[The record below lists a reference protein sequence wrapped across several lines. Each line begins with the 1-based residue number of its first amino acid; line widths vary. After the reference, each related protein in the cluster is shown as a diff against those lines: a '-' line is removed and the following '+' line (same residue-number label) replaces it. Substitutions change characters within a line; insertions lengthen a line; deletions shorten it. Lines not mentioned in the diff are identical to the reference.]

1 MILNLDSKHNLN
13 TSAKMVGVDAE
24 NYVEELKIYIE
35 EERLWSYRPYL
46 EFQSGDARYSTEELT
61 INQEDGSITYRLPN
75 GLMKEGVLNIQV
87 VLRKQIDD
95 KQYVWKSQIKTLVVA
110 RSVNADEELQDE
122 YPDFISTAQELIDRL
137 DEYSYEWDK
146 LRTIEEG
153 AQVNLI
159 EKISKNGT
167 LLPIQEGKIVDI
179 DLSEYALG
187 NEAGANFTAEIDNQT
202 YIMTFTLL
210 DRDNNILKQ
219 QTIDLPIESLVVSGR
234 YDNTIKA
241 IILTL
246 QSGQTITIPVGDL
259 IGGLQ
264 AEITPSN
271 MLGSDLVDDNNNLH
285 KFVSQNQKDKLDGIE
300 AQAQVNILEG
310 IKVNGV
316 DLAIDNEKKSNID
329 LTGYV
334 LHTDIGAVPVSDIRA
349 LFHNGESGGG
359 E

>member
-1 MILNLDSKHNLN
+1 MILLLDSKAHTLN
-13 TSAKMVGVDAE
+13 GGKMIGVDSE
-24 NYVEELKIYIE
+24 NYTEIITVSIDDKDLMTYNA
-35 EERLWSYRPYL
+35 YL
-46 EFQSGDARYSTEELT
+46 EFSTEDGNKYSTSSMQISESGTFSYE
-61 INQEDGSITYRLPN
+61 LPN
-75 GLMKEGVLNIQV
+75 GLLKEGNLDVQV
-87 VLRKQIDD
+87 VLRKQIND
-95 KQYVWKSQIKTLVVA
+95 KDYVWKSQVKTLLVT
-110 RSVNADEELQDE
+110 RSVNAGDEIQEE
-122 YPDFISTAQELIDRL
+122 YPDFLGEVQILIDQL
-137 DEYSYEWDK
+137 EHYSYEFSK
-146 LRTIEEG
+146 LETIEEG

-187 NEAGANFTAEIDNQT
+187 NEAGNRISVEMNSET
-202 YIMTFTLL
+202 YVVTFTLY
-210 DRDNNILKQ
+210 DRDNNILNT

-285 KFVSQNQKDKLDGIE
+285 KFVTQNQKDKLDGIE

-316 DLAIDNEKKSNID
+316 DLVIDNEKKSNID

-334 LHTDIGAVPVSDIRA
+334 LHADISAVPVSDIRA
-349 LFHNGESGGG
+349 LFHNEESGGG